1 MTALYTPEQNAVPK
15 RENRTIIESVRSM
28 LHAMSIPQEF
38 WAEVI
43 SIPVYT
49 LNIVGTRTLDNFT
62 PLQAWCG
69 RRPDVSHFRI
79 SGSPAYMHIPKTLR
93 TKLDAK
99 GKLCMFI
106 GYCTESKAYR
116 LWDFQGR
123 RVVISRDVLFNE
135 DDFSTISIT
144 RCILFGFSIPPSVGL
159 FPQQEVMESA
169 VREPQVA
176 TVLLQHEALE
186 ERITAV
192 AGIPLQQ
199 EAVDVT
205 QQEAVGD
212 GQLQTTD
219 ILRPVPEI
227 TSSMH
232 TQQFDVG
239 IEAPVSVSV
248 NSEHFSL
255 NDDDIVR
262 DLGQPYVIYAANR
275 TRCPPNHF
283 GEWAQIKY
291 THPSFLGATESF
303 EDLPIEPES
312 YDQAM
317 SSLEQIEWQKAMAEE
332 YDSLMKNHTWILADR
347 PPWRKA
353 VKSKWVYKVK
363 TTVDGT
369 LQQYKCAFGGKR
381 PFSKAWN

>member
-1 MTALYTPEQNAVPK
+1 M
-15 RENRTIIESVRSM
+15 
-28 LHAMSIPQEF
+28 
-38 WAEVI
+38 
-43 SIPVYT
+43 
-49 LNIVGTRTLDNFT
+49 
-62 PLQAWCG
+62 
-69 RRPDVSHFRI
+69 
-79 SGSPAYMHIPKTLR
+79 
-93 TKLDAK
+93 
-99 GKLCMFI
+99 
-106 GYCTESKAYR
+106 
-116 LWDFQGR
+116 
-123 RVVISRDVLFNE
+123 
-135 DDFSTISIT
+135 
-144 RCILFGFSIPPSVGL
+144 
-159 FPQQEVMESA
+159 FPQQEEVMQSA

-212 GQLQTTD
+212 GQLQTTN

-239 IEAPVSVSV
+239 IEAPVSVPV

-262 DLGQPYVIYAANR
+262 DLGPYVIHAANH

-283 GEWAQIKY
+283 GERAQIKD

-317 SSLEQIEWQKAMAEE
+317 SPLEQIEWQKAMAEE
-332 YDSLMKNHTWILADR
+332 YDSLMKNRTWILADR

-369 LQQYKCAFGGKR
+369 LQR
-381 PFSKAWN
+381 